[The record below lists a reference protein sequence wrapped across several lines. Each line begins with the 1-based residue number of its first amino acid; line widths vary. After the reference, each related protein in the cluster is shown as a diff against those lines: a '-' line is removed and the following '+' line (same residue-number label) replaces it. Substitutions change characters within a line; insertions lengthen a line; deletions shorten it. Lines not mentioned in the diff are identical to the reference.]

1 MDLCLLRMNKFTSS
15 DNFFLNIYIED
26 SLRQDDTKFNWPL
39 KKISDGPF
47 FSSNVQYSLEF
58 TGWLK

>member
-15 DNFFLNIYIED
+15 DNFFLNICIED
-26 SLRQDDTKFNWPL
+26 SLRQDDTKFNWLL
-39 KKISDGPF
+39 KKISVGPF